1 MHRAAF
7 CVTSDLR
14 AIFASSRWPN
24 CAVLGPGD
32 CGGTRELP
40 REKYLLKS
48 PVITRSF
55 LSRKGLVLAIP
66 KSYKGLKSQ
75 YDALDEDVRNFLSK
89 LGPLLDD
96 GKNYEI
102 ALAYCFMKLEEG
114 HHRALKCGLV
124 RIHDCD
130 SATVDQE
137 LQKQHFTAE
146 KYRSVFK
153 NVFSKGIPSA
163 AVENLNKAQK
173 IRNNLIHGKATTD
186 PKRREAV
193 YHAIEYMNA
202 VGAFVK
208 DSSGKNPYGDLRG
221 LAGKRKLLPAK
232 STIWMLKGFGL
243 GDKSPLSIA

>member
-1 MHRAAF
+1 MA
-7 CVTSDLR
+7 L
-14 AIFASSRWPN
+14 
-24 CAVLGPGD
+24 
-32 CGGTRELP
+32 
-40 REKYLLKS
+40 
-48 PVITRSF
+48 
-55 LSRKGLVLAIP
+55 P
-66 KSYKGLKSQ
+66 KSYKGLKNQ

-124 RIHDCD
+124 RIHECA
-130 SATVDQE
+130 SATVDRE

-153 NVFSKGIPSA
+153 NVFSDNIPSD
-163 AVENLNKAQK
+163 AVVNLEKAQK
-173 IRNNLIHGKATTD
+173 IRNNLIHGKSTTD

-193 YHAIEYMNA
+193 YYAIEYMKA
-202 VGAFVK
+202 VGEFVK
-208 DSSGKNPYGDLRG
+208 DKSGKNPYGDLRG
-221 LAGKRKLLPAK
+221 LAGKKKLLPAK

-243 GDKSPLSIA
+243 GDKTAPSIA